1 MEPDFIAIFER
12 IKDQYNLPDLKEEQ
26 KNVVQKLI
34 AGKDVFCVLP
44 TGFGKSMCYTVTPL
58 MLDQVIMRFLEA
70 PHRCKKTGACRSD
83 GLLHD
88 WRLEID
94 RQIFGLY
101 GHCQILRIFKQAPVL
116 FHQQN
121 MGYPTDKHYYP
132 RFRKQR
138 RKKIIKRCKLFLV
151 NISSYS
157 IGGYMNMMDT
167 QVTMGIINREMMHNL
182 DQRDEM
188 HLYDTRSQAHSV
200 TIHYGSHIGCVGRD
214 TFLVGTAGQNIYH
227 YQPDDI
233 NLPDFE
239 EEKRHQNMGKMT
251 PDEIRIQFKKYGL
264 KPFRKDQDKPIT
276 MTCSGDVWD
285 QYVPP
290 EGDGKSSLLS
300 GILAI
305 YDRFGR
311 LMFGNENVAKDVLE
325 YVVFEKHVVDYYGK
339 WKVHAKIIP
348 SWLPPPEPVLR
359 TYRKPKLPEISEESH
374 KPKENLYQEYV
385 EDDEDLHKGETK
397 ERSTMNK

>member
-1 MEPDFIAIFER
+1 M
-12 IKDQYNLPDLKEEQ
+12 
-26 KNVVQKLI
+26 
-34 AGKDVFCVLP
+34 
-44 TGFGKSMCYTVTPL
+44 
-58 MLDQVIMRFLEA
+58 
-70 PHRCKKTGACRSD
+70 
-83 GLLHD
+83 
-88 WRLEID
+88 
-94 RQIFGLY
+94 
-101 GHCQILRIFKQAPVL
+101 RIFKQAPVL

-188 HLYDTRSQAHSV
+188 
-200 TIHYGSHIGCVGRD
+200 
-214 TFLVGTAGQNIYH
+214 
-227 YQPDDI
+227 I

-374 KPKENLYQEYV
+374 KPKENYIKNMLRMMRTY
-385 EDDEDLHKGETK
+385 TK
-397 ERSTMNK
+397 EKQKKDRR

>member
-1 MEPDFIAIFER
+1 MAAIR
-12 IKDQYNLPDLKEEQ
+12 TLRPSCDVIK
-26 KNVVQKLI
+26 
-34 AGKDVFCVLP
+34 
-44 TGFGKSMCYTVTPL
+44 
-58 MLDQVIMRFLEA
+58 
-70 PHRCKKTGACRSD
+70 
-83 GLLHD
+83 
-88 WRLEID
+88 
-94 RQIFGLY
+94 
-101 GHCQILRIFKQAPVL
+101 GHCQIFRIFKQAPAL
-116 FHQQN
+116 LNQQN
-121 MGYPTDKHYYP
+121 MGYPTDKHYDP

-138 RKKIIKRCKLFLV
+138 REKIIK
-151 NISSYS
+151 I
-157 IGGYMNMMDT
+157 D
-167 QVTMGIINREMMHNL
+167 
-182 DQRDEM
+182 
-188 HLYDTRSQAHSV
+188 
-200 TIHYGSHIGCVGRD
+200 
-214 TFLVGTAGQNIYH
+214 
-227 YQPDDI
+227 
-233 NLPDFE
+233 LPDFE
-239 EEKRHQNMGKMT
+239 KEKRHQNIGNMT

-300 GILAI
+300 GKFASSVMDKLKMKGKSLTHVRALRRYEDDFKPDEFAKQALEIFIEAQTLLQDVVKNEDKLLDYVTEIAYPKMTFGLEHKTFRWKFVESIEPPTVVHVRVGNVLSRENMFGQATVRFHSKQILAI

-339 WKVHAKIIP
+339 WKVHAKVIP

-397 ERSTMNK
+397 ERSTMN